1 MTFRTL
7 AGAAAVVLAC
17 STFAFAATT
26 SKPMKPH
33 MVATAAS
40 CSAIEAQFNAA
51 YPNHL
56 KAHYA
61 AMAKIRADRGT
72 KLCAANHFS
81 SGQAQLIKA
90 LKDIGVKAKV

>member
-7 AGAAAVVLAC
+7 IGASAIVLAC
-17 STFAFAATT
+17 STLAFAATS

-33 MVATAAS
+33 TVASAAGCTS
-40 CSAIEAQFNAA
+40 LESQFNAV

-56 KAHYA
+56 KARYA

-72 KLCAANHFS
+72 KLCTAKHFA
-81 SGQAQLIKA
+81 SGEWQLVRA
-90 LKDIGVKAKV
+90 LKDIGVKPT